1 MSPWPETLWKLGV
14 VAVVGNIIS
23 VVLDPVNTW
32 ISLIVSFVVFLV
44 FMVRWFDVDFFG
56 ALIIIVVFLFVR
68 FLFLPALIGG
78 MVSLVVA

>member
-1 MSPWPETLWKLGV
+1 LWKLGV